1 MHLGIVNLRKILFSK
16 LIWSIPTTEKKIYL
30 TFDDGP
36 TPGITPLVLSF
47 LRQVNAKAT
56 FFCLGKQAELNP
68 NLISQIKNDG
78 HSIANHGYEHI
89 SGFTSSLTQYIK
101 NVDMGAASTRS
112 TLYRPPYGRITP
124 RQIFHL
130 KNKYNIVWWTCLSMD
145 FNPKTSPEKCL
156 KKIIKKTK
164 PGAIIVFHD
173 TNKAASNLIT
183 ILPAYLKHLVKHHY
197 QFETL
202 MEFEMPKLSF

>member
-1 MHLGIVNLRKILFSK
+1 MHLGIVNLHKILFSK
-16 LIWSIPTTEKKIYL
+16 LIWSIPTTQRKIYL

-56 FFCLGKQAELNP
+56 FFCLGKQAELYP
-68 NLISQIKNDG
+68 NLISQIKSDG
-78 HSIANHGYEHI
+78 HLIANHGYEHI
-89 SGFTSSLTQYIK
+89 SGFTSSLAAYIK
-101 NVDMGAASTRS
+101 NINMGANATGSS
-112 TLYRPPYGRITP
+112 LYRPPYGRITP

-130 KNKYNIVWWTCLSMD
+130 KNKYTIVWWTCLSMD
-145 FNPKTSPEKCL
+145 YDSRISPEQCL
-156 KKIIKKTK
+156 KKIFKKTK

-173 TNKAASNLIT
+173 TSKAANNLIT
-183 ILPAYLKHLVKHHY
+183 ILPAYLKRLVRDNY

-202 MEFEMPKLSF
+202 KEVELPT